1 MIKDKI
7 VIIGASHPG
16 HEAAIE
22 LADRYQD
29 LDITVFEASDF
40 VSFMSCGMKLFLEG
54 KTTGQD
60 NVRNF
65 SPDELTNRG
74 IKLQNNSEA
83 VAINP
88 ESKTVTIKNTLT
100 NTTTDVNYD
109 KLILT
114 PGVKPQNIPVPGN
127 NLDHI
132 YLMRGYDWA
141 SKINEAL
148 NDPEIKH
155 VTVIGAGNGVSAVEA
170 ALSHDKQVTLI
181 DNNDAPLANYLPEE
195 FTAVFS
201 KELTDK
207 KVNLVMGAT
216 VTGFKGDN
224 TVEAVITDKGEV
236 ATDLVIVTV
245 GIKANTSWLKD
256 TVKLNKAG
264 YISTDEYFRTNLPD
278 VYALGDAIWPYS
290 IPAGKNIPI
299 PSASASRHEAQYL
312 VNHLFEQKP
321 SQPFHGLAGAQL
333 LEFGNVHAVVTG
345 LNSRTAKFAGIE
357 ADTAV
362 YVDHL
367 RPNFIPDED
376 NPMGYVALTFDKFSH
391 QILGGAVMSSYDLTG
406 QGNVL
411 SLAISHKLT
420 LEDLAEQDFF
430 FSPSFDR
437 QWSLLNLAAQHAL
450 GWAKF

>member
-100 NTTTDVNYD
+100 NTTTDVSYD

-127 NLDHI
+127 DLDHI

-141 SKINEAL
+141 SKINAAL
-148 NDPEIKH
+148 NDPKIKH
-155 VTVIGAGNGVSAVEA
+155 VTVIGAGNGISAVEA

-195 FTAVFS
+195 FTDVFS

-207 KVNLVMGAT
+207 KVNLLMGAT
-216 VTGFKGDN
+216 VTGFKGKD
-224 TVEAVITDKGEV
+224 TVETVITDKGEV

-321 SQPFHGLAGAQL
+321 SRPFRGLAGAQL

-376 NPMGYVALTFDKFSH
+376 NPMGYVALTFDKISH
-391 QILGGAVMSSYDLTG
+391 QILGGAVMSTYDLTG